1 MKKSV
6 EGLKTS
12 KITGGKRHPLK
23 TRQKFQ
29 IDRYPNEAL
38 MGEQETATRKT
49 RGNNRKTALK
59 TVNHVNLVLPNAKI
73 IDIRRNSMS
82 ACFSCYKQLF
92 AEGQEFT
99 YSFERLGNYYNTYID
114 LMDHWNKVLPNQI
127 LSINYEDVVNNFE
140 DSVRDILEYCE
151 IPFEK
156 ECLEFYK
163 SKRSVKTPSAEQV
176 RQPIYTSGMDY
187 WKNYEPYL
195 DDLKNNL
202 KY

>member
-12 KITGGKRHPLK
+12 KITGGIRHPLK

-73 IDIRRNSMS
+73 KRSKIVRVLENQTNNDYQRRGVITKG
-82 ACFSCYKQLF
+82 A
-92 AEGQEFT
+92 
-99 YSFERLGNYYNTYID
+99 
-114 LMDHWNKVLPNQI
+114 
-127 LSINYEDVVNNFE
+127 
-140 DSVRDILEYCE
+140 ILETEDGKCKVVSRPGQNAVINAILVE
-151 IPFEK
+151 
-156 ECLEFYK
+156 
-163 SKRSVKTPSAEQV
+163 
-176 RQPIYTSGMDY
+176 
-187 WKNYEPYL
+187 
-195 DDLKNNL
+195 
-202 KY
+202 